1 MTQQLR
7 ILIVEDD
14 ESAIEAYEDS
24 VEEFNDNCED
34 NVEIQL
40 SIKTTLDE
48 AVNAIVEESFD
59 GAIIDLNLD
68 AGNANLAS
76 GNEVIRQVYKKHRFP
91 LKIVS
96 GNLANLDP
104 LFEEEGSSFLRC
116 HDREVENNTLFQ
128 DFLTLYKTGI
138 TKILGRRGELE
149 AYLSEVFWKHLAS
162 DIEDWSRDGITE
174 QILLRYTLAH
184 LNEYLD
190 RSQALYDGRE
200 FYIKPP
206 IQNHIATGDVVRNNE
221 GKIFL
226 VVSPACD
233 VAPRSVD
240 GDVPEINAKVI
251 ILCPAIKID
260 RQSWLESSLLSNGD
274 GRRQIESKLDK
285 IIKNQNPKHHFMPEH
300 GDLPATVTDFQ
311 NIEVCTIE
319 QYVTFERVATV
330 AVPFMKDIQAR
341 FVAYLGRQGQPDL
354 DKRGL
359 KDRYSPNLRGG

>member
-1 MTQQLR
+1 M
-7 ILIVEDD
+7 
-14 ESAIEAYEDS
+14 
-24 VEEFNDNCED
+24 
-34 NVEIQL
+34 
-40 SIKTTLDE
+40 
-48 AVNAIVEESFD
+48 
-59 GAIIDLNLD
+59 
-68 AGNANLAS
+68 
-76 GNEVIRQVYKKHRFP
+76 
-91 LKIVS
+91 
-96 GNLANLDP
+96 
-104 LFEEEGSSFLRC
+104 
-116 HDREVENNTLFQ
+116 
-128 DFLTLYKTGI
+128 
-138 TKILGRRGELE
+138 
-149 AYLSEVFWKHLAS
+149 
-162 DIEDWSRDGITE
+162 
-174 QILLRYTLAH
+174 
-184 LNEYLD
+184 
-190 RSQALYDGRE
+190 
-200 FYIKPP
+200 
-206 IQNHIATGDVVRNNE
+206 
-221 GKIFL
+221 
-226 VVSPACD
+226 VSPACD